1 MCILQTH
8 VCYTFAPQALWAS
21 WRRKGNLW
29 LHMTLDSY
37 NGSTN
42 GCGRA
47 SEMLRTGLPAA
58 EGRGV
63 QDGDGPAEDYRNRV
77 LCIYYGGPP
86 GAAHQARIHTSQHAM
101 RCTHAT
107 RLYPI
112 NLHPT
117 GRVSARLQPAHR
129 HRPRRTAN
137 SPLAASYGARAG
149 RTPLAEPKSLPPEA
163 QPAGGA
169 LL

>member
-1 MCILQTH
+1 
-8 VCYTFAPQALWAS
+8 
-21 WRRKGNLW
+21 
-29 LHMTLDSY
+29 MTLDSY

-42 GCGRA
+42 GCRRA
-47 SEMLRTGLPAA
+47 SGVLRTGLPTA
-58 EGRGV
+58 GVKGV
-63 QDGDGPAEDYRNRV
+63 QDGDGPAEDYRNRLV
-77 LCIYYGGPP
+77 CIYYGGPP

-112 NLHPT
+112 NSHPT

-137 SPLAASYGARAG
+137 SPLADSYGARAG
-149 RTPLAEPKSLPPEA
+149 RTPLAEPKSLPPDASSTENPVA
-163 QPAGGA
+163 ALVQASPYTHTTAAPVNVVPARLQPTQQ
-169 LL
+169 